1 MTRYTITLA
10 TLALVGLSLS
20 WAPAAL
26 ADEDDEYAIE
36 EARYMELM
44 DSYLQVSE
52 HFVTLASNPTASV
65 YFAIEGIVELYEER
79 GDGGGAIA
87 HLQRLLEQYGAERT
101 IGVLIRFKLRDLYRD
116 TSQPE
121 LALKELDAIIA
132 ESH

>member
-1 MTRYTITLA
+1 MTRYATTLA

-20 WAPAAL
+20 WTPAAL
-26 ADEDDEYAIE
+26 ADENDEYALE
-36 EARYMELM
+36 EAHYMELM

-79 GDGGGAIA
+79 SDGGGAIA

-121 LALKELDAIIA
+121 LALKELDDIIA
-132 ESH
+132 GSH